1 MSFET
6 INIHRTLP
14 VINNYVAVPDDSE
27 RNAVTRSRAVNAIQ
41 GSTSYK
47 VSTILDPYV
56 IELPAQNIQ
65 ENTPDYYETLRNL

>member
-14 VINNYVAVPDDSE
+14 VINNYVAVPDDDQ
-27 RNAVTRSRAVNAIQ
+27 RNAVTRAAALNAIS

-47 VSTILDPYV
+47 VSTIVDPYV
-56 IELPAQNIQ
+56 LELPAQNVQSNI
-65 ENTPDYYETLRNL
+65 TDYYQTLRNV